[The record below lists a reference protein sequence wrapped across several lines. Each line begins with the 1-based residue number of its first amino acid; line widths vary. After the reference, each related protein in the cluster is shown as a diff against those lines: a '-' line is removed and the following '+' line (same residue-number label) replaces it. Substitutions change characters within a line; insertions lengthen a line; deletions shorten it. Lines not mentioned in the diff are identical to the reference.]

1 MEKEKLRIIV
11 EGGIMVALALV
22 LGFISKAIGLSLP
35 QGGDISLASLPI
47 LVFALRYSFK
57 SGIIVGLA
65 YTILNFIFDPYHVF
79 HPLSI
84 VSDYILIGIF
94 LGLIGVRGKLYLKY
108 ILVYIGILLSHVIS
122 GAIVFGSYTP
132 EGMNL
137 WIYSLI
143 YNSSYVIPEFIIIGV
158 ILFLLG
164 KFTSVLKKGI
174 IMI

>member
-22 LGFISKAIGLSLP
+22 LGFISKSIGLSLP

-65 YTILNFIFDPYHVF
+65 YSILNFILDPYHVF

-84 VSDYILIGIF
+84 VLDYILIGIL
-94 LGLIGVRGKLYLKY
+94 LGLIGVKGKLYIKY
-108 ILVYIGILLSHVIS
+108 ILVYIGILLSHVVS
-122 GAIVFGSYTP
+122 GVIVFGSYAP

-137 WIYSLI
+137 WLYSLI

-158 ILFLLG
+158 ILFLLR
-164 KFTSVLKKGI
+164 KFTSVLKKELI
-174 IMI
+174 